1 MLYEFSN
8 FEQSTNN
15 KPQRL
20 SDLMYRILYEM
31 YYIYLN
37 HIRLKRCLNNEMIS
51 LMFQAVLK

>member
-20 SDLMYRILYEM
+20 SDLKYRILYEM

-37 HIRLKRCLNNEMIS
+37 HIRLKTL
-51 LMFQAVLK
+51 FKQ